1 MTGEESSLQFES
13 GKLRHLLTLAEFPPE
28 TARRIFGLADDFRG
42 GKLEGWRPLEGRL
55 FVNVFF
61 ELSTR
66 TRAALEAAG
75 KQLGADVVNLDQTTM
90 SGEAKGESVADTIL
104 TLSAMGARGA
114 AVRHGREGAAA
125 EAARAAP
132 NGMAIVNGGDGCNAH
147 PTQGLADAYTLREEF
162 GGDFSGLTA
171 AIVGDCLHSRVART
185 DAHILRALG
194 AREVRFVG
202 PAELC
207 PRELEGFGGGG
218 EGGGGGGE
226 GTGGSGGRGGRGVR
240 VFHDLEEGLEGADA
254 VILLR
259 VQRERMRDSERPDAE
274 SYFRDYG
281 MTAAR
286 AEGLKRG
293 AVVMHPGP
301 INRGVEI
308 DSAVADGPRSRIL
321 RQVQN
326 GMAVRKAALSL
337 LCGGLE

>member
-13 GKLRHLLTLAEFPPE
+13 GKLRHLLTLADFPPE

-125 EAARAAP
+125 EAAKAAP
-132 NGMAIVNGGDGCNAH
+132 QGMAIVNGGDGCNAH

-162 GGDFSGLTA
+162 GEDFSGLTA

-185 DAHILRALG
+185 DAHILHALG

-218 EGGGGGGE
+218 EGGGV
-226 GTGGSGGRGGRGVR
+226 GVR
-240 VFHDLEEGLEGADA
+240 VFHDLEEGLAGADA

-308 DSAVADGPRSRIL
+308 DSAVADGDRSRIL
-321 RQVQN
+321 RQVRN
-326 GMAVRKAALSL
+326 GMAVRKAALSI
-337 LCGGLE
+337 LCGDLE

>member
-13 GKLRHLLTLAEFPPE
+13 GKLRHLLTLADFPPE
-28 TARRIFGLADDFRG
+28 TARRIFGMADDFRG
-42 GKLEGWRPLEGRL
+42 GKLAGWRPLEGRL

-125 EAARAAP
+125 EAAKAAP
-132 NGMAIVNGGDGCNAH
+132 QGMAIVNGGDGCNAH

-162 GGDFSGLTA
+162 GEDFSGLTA

-185 DAHILRALG
+185 DAHILHALG

-202 PAELC
+202 PAGLC
-207 PRELEGFGGGG
+207 PKELEGFGGGG
-218 EGGGGGGE
+218 EGGGV
-226 GTGGSGGRGGRGVR
+226 GVR

-286 AEGLKRG
+286 ADSLKRG

-308 DSAVADGPRSRIL
+308 DSAVADGDRSRIL
-321 RQVQN
+321 RQVRN
-326 GMAVRKAALSL
+326 GMAVRKAALSI
-337 LCGGLE
+337 LCGDLE